1 MQRLVTD
8 LKLYL
13 CIVKVVQL
21 SLFLHS
27 GKADSRNL
35 LMGI

>member
-21 SLFLHS
+21 SLFIKS
-27 GKADSRNL
+27 GKANSRNL
-35 LMGI
+35 LISI